1 METPTTCHI
10 ILNQIFFGLH
20 GIRVNRTMKNS
31 NIFMSNSTILCLHM
45 LMFFGKLVPVASC
58 QSWTP
63 STVNERIMSRKS
75 SKHFRY
81 AKLDTRLIWTNY
93 IMCSSTQ
100 WDKYRKLL
108 QEKCYSKTLIFF
120 SKLFLDLRFVQWW
133 MFPFPRAK
141 KCIVSMQNGTW
152 NRLSNIM

>member
-1 METPTTCHI
+1 METPTNCHI
-10 ILNQIFFGLH
+10 ILNQIFFGFH
-20 GIRVNRTMKNS
+20 VIRVNRTMKNS

-58 QSWTP
+58 QSWNP

-108 QEKCYSKTLIFF
+108 QKKCYFRTLIFF
-120 SKLFLDLRFVQWW
+120 KTIFRFKICTIMDVSVSKSYKMYCFY
-133 MFPFPRAK
+133 AK
-141 KCIVSMQNGTW
+141 FDMK
-152 NRLSNIM
+152 

>member
-10 ILNQIFFGLH
+10 ILNQIFLGFH
-20 GIRVNRTMKNS
+20 VIRVNRTLKNS

-45 LMFFGKLVPVASC
+45 MMFFGKLVPVASC
-58 QSWTP
+58 QSWNP

-100 WDKYRKLL
+100 WDKYRKPL
-108 QEKCYSKTLIFF
+108 QKKGYFRTSFFFKTISRFKICTIVDVSVSKCYKMYCFY
-120 SKLFLDLRFVQWW
+120 
-133 MFPFPRAK
+133 AK
-141 KCIVSMQNGTW
+141 FDMK
-152 NRLSNIM
+152 